1 MVHIASHRDGQTQD
15 VIGSTG
21 EVPSLYKCCNCTQE
35 RSESQQPLSCCSG
48 DLLTL
53 LSGLLALIPQQGCTW
68 SPFKANYLQQKPPQ
82 LDSRALIL
90 YWKCITLDNVTS
102 RKYLAEIQG
111 YFFKPSLHQ
120 SFTTEILLLKFPWH
134 WMEAQSTPH
143 THSPPILLPSWVSC
157 IPHFFF
163 TSSCSQGITLSL
175 CSSCKI
181 ASFLWSVPC
190 GYPLILIPALSF
202 NYVPSSTLLKYCQT
216 LHSPFLKEKSRPLT
230 QMAISARVHHK
241 WWMDHFRVN
250 TETCR
255 ALFSAVRVNWKG
267 IKFSASCL
275 LYFSPSKCHTSC
287 SMMCSANL
295 PQFSWWCLEKRLI
308 P

>member
-35 RSESQQPLSCCSG
+35 RSESQRPLSCCSG

-143 THSPPILLPSWVSC
+143 THTAPPS
-157 IPHFFF
+157 
-163 TSSCSQGITLSL
+163 
-175 CSSCKI
+175 
-181 ASFLWSVPC
+181 SFLHESAASLTSFSHLLAAKVSHSVCAPAARL
-190 GYPLILIPALSF
+190 PL
-202 NYVPSSTLLKYCQT
+202 
-216 LHSPFLKEKSRPLT
+216 
-230 QMAISARVHHK
+230 
-241 WWMDHFRVN
+241 
-250 TETCR
+250 
-255 ALFSAVRVNWKG
+255 
-267 IKFSASCL
+267 SCDQC
-275 LYFSPSKCHTSC
+275 PVATH
-287 SMMCSANL
+287 
-295 PQFSWWCLEKRLI
+295 
-308 P
+308 